1 MNKALEQELKQIL
14 GSESVSTSDIDCM
27 QCAHDMAPVPKMLG
41 MVYKSKPDVVVRP
54 SSIDQLK
61 KLMKFAAENKMP
73 VTPRGRATTM
83 MGGAYPVLGG
93 ISVDMTARHGV
104 IYLDETN
111 LTVKVAAGT
120 NWEALSKYLNKRGL
134 DLYSYPSSAP
144 SATVAGWLCNSA
156 VGLGKAGLGIG
167 SSRYGYSADSVVDLG
182 VVIPTGEYVES
193 VSESKLDVKSFLGS
207 DGILGII
214 DTVTLKVRPMLY
226 AQEPFSFNF
235 SNMEGLCAAIKES
248 AFLKPFFLVFEDQ
261 GLLGFKKQ
269 AGHQIPPAQNMV
281 TIVLEGDEVSLQIDA
296 KNLRSIMKFHGGQ
309 ELSRE
314 IAKEEWNERFRAM
327 SHKSAGPN
335 LLGGEIIAPME
346 QLLEVV
352 KRVYKIGKN
361 KNLTI
366 GIHGTLGV
374 NEIVFM
380 PQVLADQ
387 RKKFRYMTMMSLVKE
402 LNDLSIKVGGAPY
415 GSGLF
420 NAFYAKQVHGAKYP
434 ELVKLKK
441 QLDPRNIMNPG
452 KGICHWTRFRIPLP
466 KFAYGTAMLG
476 LGLFVKH
483 GK

>member
-1 MNKALEQELKQIL
+1 MNKALEQKLIQLL
-14 GSESVSTSDIDCM
+14 GSDSVSTSDIDCM
-27 QCAHDMAPVPKMLG
+27 ECAHDMAPVPKMLG
-41 MVYKSKPDVVVRP
+41 MVYKSKPDMVVRP
-54 SSIDQLK
+54 STVEQLK
-61 KLMKFAAENKMP
+61 QLIKFAAENNIP

-104 IYLDETN
+104 IHLDESN

-120 NWEALSKYLNKRGL
+120 NWEALSNFLDKHGL
-134 DLYSYPSSAP
+134 ALYSYPSSAP
-144 SATVAGWLCNSA
+144 SATVAGWLANSA

-182 VVIPTGEYVES
+182 VILPTGEYVES
-193 VSESKLDVKSFLGS
+193 VTDSKFDVKNFLGS

-214 DTVTLKVRPMLY
+214 DTVTLKVRPMPY
-226 AQEPFSFNF
+226 SQEPFSFNF
-235 SNMEGLCAAIKES
+235 SNMEGLCTAIKES
-248 AFLKPFFLVFEDQ
+248 AFLKPFFLVFEDE
-261 GLLGFKKQ
+261 GLLGFKKK
-269 AGHQIPPAQNMV
+269 AGQYVPPAQNMV
-281 TIVLEGDEVSLQIDA
+281 TVVLEGDKESLKVDT
-296 KNLRSIMKFHGGQ
+296 KMLRNIMKTYGGQ

-314 IAKEEWNERFRAM
+314 IAKEEWNERYRAM

-335 LLGGEIIAPME
+335 LLGGEIVAPLN
-346 QLLEVV
+346 QLNEVV
-352 KRVYKIGKN
+352 KQVNIMGKN

-441 QLDPRNIMNPG
+441 QLDQRNIMNPG

-466 KFAYGTAMLG
+466 KFAYGTAMFG